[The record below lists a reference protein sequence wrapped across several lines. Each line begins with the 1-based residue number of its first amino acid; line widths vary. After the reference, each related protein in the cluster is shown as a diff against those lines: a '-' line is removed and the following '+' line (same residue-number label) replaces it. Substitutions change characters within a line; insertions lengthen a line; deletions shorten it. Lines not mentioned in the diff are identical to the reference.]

1 MTASNAVMA
10 LEPAKPRLPSFMTR
24 RSATGGRKLRSAAK
38 DKAKRAAASGWRTW
52 LLALLLVAAL
62 VFAVFHWG
70 DVKKFAELLSKA
82 KPIWLLGALALQL
95 GTYLTL
101 AFEWREVLKASK
113 CAAPFRR
120 LLPLTVT
127 KHFADQMVPTA
138 GMSGNV
144 VVVDRLM
151 ALGASRGTAV
161 AAVLLTIIAYYAS
174 YAVTAIVALALLWW
188 RDSTSSMIVG
198 VMVAFFAIA
207 AAIPALALWLQKNGD
222 DALPSWLE
230 RFGAL
235 RDLSEMIG
243 KAPSKLVRDRG
254 LIGKMTLLNG
264 AAFALDALTMQF
276 CLFALGVSAPFA
288 AAFAGF
294 IMASIVTTLGPIPM
308 GLGSFEAVSVATL
321 RALGVPFEAAIS
333 ATLLFRGFTLW
344 VPLIP
349 GSITARRDLKNRKS
363 KRRKGS

>member
-1 MTASNAVMA
+1 MA
-10 LEPAKPRLPSFMTR
+10 DRKAN
-24 RSATGGRKLRSAAK
+24 GGRRGGSPAEGQPGVFA
-38 DKAKRAAASGWRTW
+38 RWRTW
-52 LLALLLVAAL
+52 LLALLLFGAL

-70 DVKKFAELLSKA
+70 DVTKFAELLSKA
-82 KPIWLLGALALQL
+82 KPLWLLGALALQV
-95 GTYLTL
+95 GTYLTQ
-101 AFEWREVLKASK
+101 AVEWGLVLRADRCS
-113 CAAPFRR
+113 APFRR

-144 VVVDRLM
+144 VVVDRLT
-151 ALGASRGTAV
+151 ALGASKGTAV

-174 YAVTAIVALALLWW
+174 YAVTAVAALTLLWW
-188 RDSTSSMIVG
+188 RGNTSSMIVS

-207 AAIPALALWLQKNGD
+207 AAIPALALWLQRKGD
-222 DALPSWLE
+222 DALPRWLE

-235 RDLSEMIG
+235 RDLSEMIAE
-243 KAPSKLVRDRG
+243 APSKLVRNRQ
-254 LIGKMTLLNG
+254 LIAKMTLLNG
-264 AAFALDALTMQF
+264 TAFALDALTMQF

-308 GLGSFEAVSVATL
+308 GLGSFEAVGVGTL
-321 RALGVPFEAAIS
+321 RAMGIPFEAAVS

-344 VPLIP
+344 LPLIP
-349 GSITARRDLKNRKS
+349 GTITARRDLK
-363 KRRKGS
+363 RRASRNEQT